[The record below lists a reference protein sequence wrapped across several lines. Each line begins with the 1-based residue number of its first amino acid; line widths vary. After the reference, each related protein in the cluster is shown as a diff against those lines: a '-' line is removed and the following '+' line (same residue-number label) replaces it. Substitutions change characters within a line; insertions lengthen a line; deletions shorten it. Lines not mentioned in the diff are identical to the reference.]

1 MLQADR
7 LRNRHQSR
15 KRFQVDD
22 RSQPGSIR
30 PQQVSVK
37 QSPVEG
43 TPVDV
48 TPADQ
53 RKPPGRDP
61 VDLAAQPNPRRG
73 VHRIHGSV
81 LPGGPVSLAIS
92 SSHSDNWDVPLA
104 ATVGGTVKGAAGIG
118 IGVGGGVGVPIEEP
132 TAARG
137 AGTTAGTT
145 AETFAGI
152 TAGTTAETA
161 ADVTGEFSGFPLRVG
176 VFAVGFSGVAA
187 VRAGVAAATGCG
199 TANGFSR

>member
-1 MLQADR
+1 M
-7 LRNRHQSR
+7 SCG
-15 KRFQVDD
+15 V
-22 RSQPGSIR
+22 
-30 PQQVSVK
+30 
-37 QSPVEG
+37 PVLS
-43 TPVDV
+43 VDV

-53 RKPPGRDP
+53 RKPPGREP
-61 VDLAAQPNPRRG
+61 VDLAAQPNPRRR

-118 IGVGGGVGVPIEEP
+118 VGGGVGVPIAEP

-145 AETFAGI
+145 AGTFAGI

-161 ADVTGEFSGFPLRVG
+161 AGVTGEFSGFPLRVG
-176 VFAVGFSGVAA
+176 VFADGFAGVAA
-187 VRAGVAAATGCG
+187 VRAGVAAAIGCG